1 MISPEF
7 PRGAAAATLVA
18 LAFGAATTAQAGSN
32 GIYKWTD
39 SNGVVHYTNVK
50 NDEQLSGPG
59 GVTER
64 SAVNTEPSN
73 TPGGPAAGASPA
85 AAGAAPSG
93 RGGTRQI
100 AIFKYRDAKGILH
113 YTDQRPRSSQTY
125 TVLSL
130 YCPACD
136 PHSKV
141 NWGETRLNL
150 TAFADEIER
159 NAKQFGVD
167 PSFVRAVIHAES
179 AFNPDAE
186 SQKGAMGLMQLMPET
201 AGQYGVRNAYSAPE
215 NIRAGVQHLAYLM
228 KLYNGDERLT
238 AAAYNAGEGA
248 VKKYN
253 GVPPY
258 DETRVYVD
266 RVGVLTTRYKRGS

>member
-1 MISPEF
+1 M
-7 PRGAAAATLVA
+7 AAAVA
-18 LAFGAATTAQAGSN
+18 LACAAASTTQAGNS

-39 SNGVVHYTNVK
+39 GNGVVHYTNVK
-50 NDEQLSGPG
+50 NDEQLSGTG
-59 GVTER
+59 GVKER
-64 SAVNTEPSN
+64 SAVNADPTN
-73 TPGGPAAGASPA
+73 VPGASAAGSAPASGAPA
-85 AAGAAPSG
+85 GS
-93 RGGTRQI
+93 RQI
-100 AIFKYRDAKGILH
+100 AIFKYRDAKGVLH

-136 PHSKV
+136 PHSKI

-201 AGQYGVRNAYSAPE
+201 AGQYGVRNAYNAPE